1 MFPLIIVIGVII
13 IVFNLRGIRKE
24 SKTFNAILNKE
35 KVNENRDYDKE
46 IILIRK
52 DLAETVMD
60 LQKEIEEVKK
70 SINEIKKDNDNY
82 INKHKKNTGIEEN
95 IEDYELENYEYI
107 EENVI
112 SEIDFSNKIQESKDF
127 NEKKVIKTQ
136 EDKFSKVKKLIEIG
150 LNDDEICS
158 ELSMGKGEVLL
169 IKSLLK

>member
-24 SKTFNAILNKE
+24 SQTFNAILNKE

-82 INKHKKNTGIEEN
+82 INKHKKNIEIEEN

-112 SEIDFSNKIQESKDF
+112 SEIDFSNKIEESKDF
-127 NEKKVIKTQ
+127 NEKKVVKTQ

-158 ELSMGKGEVLL
+158 ELSIGKGEVLL

>member
-1 MFPLIIVIGVII
+1 MFPLVIVIGVII
-13 IVFNLRGIRKE
+13 IVFNLKGIKKE
-24 SKTFNAILNKE
+24 SQTFNAILNKE

-82 INKHKKNTGIEEN
+82 INKYKKNTEIEEK
-95 IEDYELENYEYI
+95 IEDYELEDYEYI
-107 EENVI
+107 EKNVI
-112 SEIDFSNKIQESKDF
+112 SEIDFSNKIEEDKDF
-127 NEKKVIKTQ
+127 NGKKVMKTQ
-136 EDKFSKVKKLIEIG
+136 EDKVSKVKKLIESG

-158 ELSMGKGEVLL
+158 ELSIGKGEVLL